1 MPSTGLRSL
10 RLVAAGRAV
19 EAPAGDTRGPL
30 LDRSSIVRVEVGY
43 TDSPTHWD
51 EQLSCLH
58 RGTRLSHSSTLRIT
72 MARAPVLWSRR
83 GPGWQGSV
91 AFRRLPVVNHTVRA
105 AVRTSVTWLRQYL
118 EPGAVCSF
126 CEWWRAGNGL
136 AAQGFDA
143 DLHAGRDRQG
153 RCHPGTEPGLT
164 MC

>member
-91 AFRRLPVVNHTVRA
+91 AFRRLPVLSHTVRA
-105 AVRTSVTWLRQYL
+105 AVRTSVTCGFGSTWNLALYVASVSGGKQGMGWL
-118 EPGAVCSF
+118 P
-126 CEWWRAGNGL
+126 RASML
-136 AAQGFDA
+136 ISTPAAIDKGDA
-143 DLHAGRDRQG
+143 TPVPSPD
-153 RCHPGTEPGLT
+153 
-164 MC
+164 

>member
-91 AFRRLPVVNHTVRA
+91 AFRRLPVLSHTVRA
-105 AVRTSVTWLRQYL
+105 AVRTSVTCGFASTWNLALYVASVSGGEQGMGWL
-118 EPGAVCSF
+118 P
-126 CEWWRAGNGL
+126 RASML
-136 AAQGFDA
+136 ISTPAAIDKGDA
-143 DLHAGRDRQG
+143 TPVPSPD
-153 RCHPGTEPGLT
+153 
-164 MC
+164 